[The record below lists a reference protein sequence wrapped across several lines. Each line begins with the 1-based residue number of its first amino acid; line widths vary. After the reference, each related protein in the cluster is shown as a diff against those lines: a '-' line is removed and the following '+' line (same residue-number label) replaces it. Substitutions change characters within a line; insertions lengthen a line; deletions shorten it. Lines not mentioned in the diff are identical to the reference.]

1 MPFLALPFCRL
12 REASTIGSQ
21 AWTQSA
27 DCNTPD
33 RIAVE
38 TTNNG
43 KAIRREP
50 GCSIRSAVV
59 TSTASAGKVIA
70 PRRAKGH
77 AEPFTKRELHE
88 MLAKAVRNTGWVA
101 VTR

>member
-59 TSTASAGKVIA
+59 TSTASAAQGHRSA
-70 PRRAKGH
+70 QSERARRAVH
-77 AEPFTKRELHE
+77 Q
-88 MLAKAVRNTGWVA
+88 TGIA
-101 VTR
+101 